1 MDAAY
6 SKELIT
12 AAHAADFGKVSELL
26 ARGADAKYVDD
37 PEGIW
42 GSCDRK
48 SALHMALSHPAV
60 VHADAKKVVL
70 ALLAAG
76 ADVNAL
82 RKNYDWRGCG
92 HSNTAFEMLL
102 GSGSAL
108 GADPAILEAFLMAGA
123 DPNSKTVQSVH
134 SMRLTGGPSRRRCT
148 QRCAPVTSAWR
159 ACCSVR
165 APM

>member
-6 SKELIT
+6 NKELIT

-26 ARGADAKYVDD
+26 ARGADAKYVD
-37 PEGIW
+37 ESAGIW

-102 GSGSAL
+102 GACVRMDVSMYSCGCASRCMQACMQDRDLRSAL
-108 GADPAILEAFLMAGA
+108 TQL
-123 DPNSKTVQSVH
+123 SS
-134 SMRLTGGPSRRRCT
+134 RPS
-148 QRCAPVTSAWR
+148 
-159 ACCSVR
+159 
-165 APM
+165 